1 MREVAVL
8 TPTVTDDALSA
19 IRLKKTWAWETK
31 VWLQRSTSQRRT
43 TDTSVWGGESFYYC
57 PYILIATTNWCTA
70 VNQEAVSFILAWDF
84 LPACAKQQG
93 FSHGQNNIIFILE
106 WNKFLKRANRWG
118 HQQQELLLLNQV
130 GKWDVTPSHYLLPRL
145 HINRAASCYKCIHN
159 SCFQGFFTQAVKS
172 VRINLFSCIMG
183 LVGLINVAKIKRQ
196 GLNIKEFSL
205 FLT

>member
-1 MREVAVL
+1 M
-8 TPTVTDDALSA
+8 
-19 IRLKKTWAWETK
+19 
-31 VWLQRSTSQRRT
+31 
-43 TDTSVWGGESFYYC
+43 
-57 PYILIATTNWCTA
+57 
-70 VNQEAVSFILAWDF
+70 NQEAVSFILAWDF

-159 SCFQGFFTQAVKS
+159 SCFRVFFTQAVIS

-205 FLT
+205 FFDIKVKNSSGSATGAKMSTQPSPFNFFLTIYVWLWQIELELWLPWEYSLWHQSVFVITFI